1 VRRMDL
7 VGLSLAVAIG
17 FFVGVQPAIN
27 GRLGQSTGQPALAAL
42 ISTFT
47 STTCLLIYCLI
58 IRPEIPAWGVL
69 RAGPW
74 WMWTGGLIGAV
85 YVAVSLNLVQ
95 RLGATVLVA
104 VVLVGQM
111 IAALIVD
118 HFGLFGLPESPI
130 TLQRLVG
137 VGFLIAGVGLI
148 RWF

>member
-1 VRRMDL
+1 MRRMDL

-17 FFVGVQPAIN
+17 FFVGIQPAIN
-27 GRLGQSTGQPALAAL
+27 GRLGQVTGEPALAAL
-42 ISTFT
+42 ISTLT

-58 IRPEIPAWGVL
+58 IRPEFPAWGVL

-118 HFGLFGLPESPI
+118 HYGLFGLPESPI
-130 TLQRLVG
+130 TVQRLLG
-137 VGFLIAGVGLI
+137 VGFLIAGVALI